1 MSDIPYS
8 VRGGRSTTSV
18 AGLTDTTITNLQN
31 QQILK
36 YDSASQKWVNA
47 VDSGGNATISSLGD
61 TLISNPQT
69 NQSLVYNATVSPAR
83 WENQPTPFTQSD
95 FTNTVST
102 DPAFIKH
109 KPIITTTSLATMVGI
124 NTGINKEGDLTA
136 FGKGAGYAGKNG
148 HICIGELSGNL
159 GSTRAISLGYN
170 THATHVNSVVIHG
183 GSGLSSSATNAFYID
198 PLRTLDALTET
209 VGDMKINM
217 YNTSTKEIFL
227 TNNLLVPGK
236 TKLNGTLEVSNGIGA
251 VNQVL
256 TSNNT
261 GALTWTD
268 KSQLSA
274 NVYDLGGL
282 TWSDVNNNEV
292 IRRVD
297 ATNADG
303 AGMTLHDMSTATFPQ
318 TSYYKDVS
326 YFGRHGLLTIP
337 FGVNRFEST
346 IAGYNQRIIPYSPI
360 LLSTTLVS
368 GLYLHH
374 LPSMNDYN
382 VRVGVNI
389 QYPSQDFQVGTTL
402 YVNDTDKKVGIGI
415 VDPDENLEV
424 DGSIQ
429 IDSNGAA
436 RLKFKKSGVSPHALG
451 EIDGEEDPIGGDG
464 GRLKFYTKTD
474 GVSGNGTEKLRIN
487 NVGAIGIGG
496 ANYGDEYN
504 ILASNGSGNPPE
516 WTNTLNIESIYA
528 GNTTSNTI
536 SSFTRVLVKMI
547 QSVFKFYDLAENLL
561 ATISSV
567 ADGAGG
573 KLRFYTT
580 NATSGL
586 EVNQLTIKESGAFGL
601 GNTEDCGSIGQV
613 LSSNG
618 SGSAV
623 SWISVPISQPKEA
636 FNLRF
641 NNKLNSYGG
650 GLHGIGGYNATTI
663 MAGTNANAG
672 NGRYTA
678 TRGIWMN
685 FMFVGLQFNNTGG
698 TNDMSQSI
706 RRFNSGGTL
715 LEECAGQTIPSHAD
729 PQNVIQATLSMN
741 VVMYLNAG
749 DYAIGCLGS
758 SRPFLAYS
766 MGVNS
771 NVVFSGHNVD

>member
-8 VRGGRSTTSV
+8 VRGGRTSTSV

-47 VDSGGNATISSLGD
+47 VDGGGGATISSLGD

-102 DPAFIKH
+102 DAAFIKH
-109 KPIITTTSLATMVGI
+109 KPTITTTSLATMVGI

-136 FGKGAGYAGKNG
+136 FGKGAGNAGKNG

-183 GSGLSSSATNAFYID
+183 GTGLSSSATNAFYID
-198 PLRTLDALTET
+198 PLRSLDALTET
-209 VGDMKINM
+209 AGDMKINM

-236 TKLNGTLEVSNGIGA
+236 TKLNGSLEVSNGLGT

-274 NVYDLGGL
+274 NIYDLGGL
-282 TWSDVNNNEV
+282 TWSNVNNNEL

-303 AGMTLHDMSTATFPQ
+303 AGMTLHDTSSPTFPQ
-318 TSYYKDVS
+318 TSYFKDVS

-346 IAGYNQRIIPYSPI
+346 FVGYNQRLIPYSPI

-374 LPSMNDYN
+374 LPSINDYN
-382 VRVGVNI
+382 VRVGVNNK
-389 QYPSQDFQVGTTL
+389 YPSQDFQVGTTL
-402 YVNDTDKKVGIGI
+402 YVDDTNKRVGIGI
-415 VDPDENLEV
+415 ANPEEDFEV

-429 IDSNGAA
+429 IDSANVA
-436 RLKFKKSGVSPHALG
+436 RLKFQQSGQNPHALS
-451 EIDGEEDPIGGDG
+451 EIDGEQDGTNGGDLQLLTKVDG
-464 GRLKFYTKTD
+464 GN
-474 GVSGNGTEKLRIN
+474 VTEKLRIN
-487 NVGAIGIGG
+487 NVGAIGLLG
-496 ANYGDEYN
+496 ANYGT
-504 ILASNGSGNPPE
+504 A
-516 WTNTLNIESIYA
+516 
-528 GNTTSNTI
+528 
-536 SSFTRVLVKMI
+536 
-547 QSVFKFYDLAENLL
+547 
-561 ATISSV
+561 
-567 ADGAGG
+567 
-573 KLRFYTT
+573 
-580 NATSGL
+580 
-586 EVNQLTIKESGAFGL
+586 
-601 GNTEDCGSIGQV
+601 GQV
-613 LSSNG
+613 LTSNDA
-618 SGSAV
+618 GSAV
-623 SWISVPISQPKEA
+623 SWTTPTAPPPGAYGVFYVNGTLTVPANTGQQV
-636 FNLRF
+636 
-641 NNKLNSYGG
+641 NKLRPNPSFTVTGMVLG
-650 GLHGIGGYNATTI
+650 AFQSSGNTTQTI
-663 MAGTNANAG
+663 TLNDAGTYLFSWNINAQQLSGSTNNEFRLYQ
-672 NGRYTA
+672 NGTQIYNNWYIFS
-678 TRGIWMN
+678 GLENIVGSWMVN
-685 FMFVGLQFNNTGG
+685 
-698 TNDMSQSI
+698 
-706 RRFNSGGTL
+706 
-715 LEECAGQTIPSHAD
+715 
-729 PQNVIQATLSMN
+729 QATANETYNFVAQAS
-741 VVMYLNAG
+741 G
-749 DYAIGCLGS
+749 
-758 SRPFLAYS
+758 
-766 MGVNS
+766 
-771 NVVFSGHNVD
+771 SGHYRLNGFNTQYTQISILKLF